1 MPPVPNEPTELDP
14 EDLVEEAEEGPDHK
28 TTIRRDAKLKS
39 TRPRRES
46 QRPAAAS
53 SKGVGPGPARTNA
66 HGFPDVDTLI
76 TEARRRADATGQHG
90 DRIALA
96 RARTELAV
104 VLEVIKGDPVAALAE
119 YRAAHAIAP

>member
-14 EDLVEEAEEGPDHK
+14 NDLVEEAEEVPDHK

-39 TRPRRES
+39 SRSKRDS
-46 QRPAAAS
+46 QKPAAAAAA
-53 SKGVGPGPARTNA
+53 KPAGPAVA
-66 HGFPDVDTLI
+66 KAAAPGFPDVDTLV

-104 VLEVIKGDPVAALAE
+104 LLEVIKGATVAALSE
-119 YRAAHAIAP
+119 Y